1 MFYEDLNLK
10 QKALDKIPIGRLTRE
25 ATFKFNSYAEQ
36 IKKTS
41 SSEKPYDLKD
51 FLLLE
56 LLAWFKN
63 EFFSWLNEPDCDY
76 CNSNRNMKFKI
87 KSRPESHEVQWLAGN
102 VEVYE

>member
-36 IKKTS
+36 
-41 SSEKPYDLKD
+41 
-51 FLLLE
+51 
-56 LLAWFKN
+56 
-63 EFFSWLNEPDCDY
+63 PDCDY

-87 KSRPESHEVQWLAGN
+87 QSRPESHEVQWLAGN